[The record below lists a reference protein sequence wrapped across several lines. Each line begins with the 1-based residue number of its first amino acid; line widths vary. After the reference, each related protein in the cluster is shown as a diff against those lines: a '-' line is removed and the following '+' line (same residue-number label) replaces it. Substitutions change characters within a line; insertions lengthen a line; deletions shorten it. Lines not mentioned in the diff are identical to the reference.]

1 MDLSTRHQLILE
13 ELNRFGS
20 VTVNELSEKLDV
32 SAVTIRKDLST
43 LENQEKLYRTHG
55 KAILINP
62 YTGNKHIDDKAL
74 LASEEKTNIGKVAA
88 NLIEAEDSILLA
100 SGTTVHALA
109 NEIKSDD
116 HITVI
121 TSSLKVSCILANL
134 ANCDIIQL
142 GGSVR
147 SSSLSVVGNDALNT
161 LDNFSCTKLFL
172 GVDGVDLS
180 YGLTTTN
187 AMEAVLNR
195 KMIEVAQ
202 KVIVLCDSTKF
213 GRRGFSKICNIEEV
227 DQIITDNNLPPL
239 IEAELQDLGIE
250 VTKV

>member
-13 ELNRFGS
+13 ELNRHGS
-20 VTVNELSEKLDV
+20 ITVNELSEKLNV

-43 LENQEKLYRTHG
+43 LESQEKLYRSHG

-62 YTGNKHIDDKAL
+62 YTGNKHINDKAL
-74 LASEEKTNIGKVAA
+74 LAEEEKTNIGKVAA
-88 NLIEAEDSILLA
+88 SLIEAEDSILLA

-109 NEIKSDD
+109 HEINTDA
-116 HITVI
+116 HLTVI
-121 TSSLKVSCILANL
+121 TSALKVSGILSTL
-134 ANCDIIQL
+134 TNCDIIQL

-147 SSSLSVVGNDALNT
+147 NTSLSVVGNEALST
-161 LDNFSCTKLFL
+161 LENFSCTKLFL
-172 GVDGVDLS
+172 GVDGIDLS
-180 YGLTTTN
+180 FGLTTTN

-213 GRRGFSKICNIEEV
+213 GRRGFSKICNLEEV
-227 DQIITDNNLPPL
+227 DQIITDSN
-239 IEAELQDLGIE
+239 ISSVMEEALLELGIE
-250 VTKV
+250 ITKV

>member
-13 ELNRFGS
+13 ELNKHGS

-43 LENQEKLYRTHG
+43 LEDQDKLYRTHG

-74 LASEEKTNIGKVAA
+74 LAAEEKSSIGKVAA
-88 NLIEAEDSILLA
+88 SLIEPEDSILLA

-109 NEIKSDD
+109 HEINTDA

-121 TSSLKVSCILANL
+121 TSALKVSSILSNL
-134 ANCDIIQL
+134 PNCDIIQL

-147 SSSLSVVGNDALNT
+147 SSSLSVVGNEALNT

-172 GVDGVDLS
+172 GVDGVDIS
-180 YGLTTTN
+180 FGLTTTN
-187 AMEAVLNR
+187 AMEAVLNK

-202 KVIVLCDSTKF
+202 KVIVLCDSSKF

-227 DQIITDNNLPPL
+227 DQIITDTLLSP
-239 IEAELQDLGIE
+239 IVEDELRNLGIE

>member
-13 ELNRFGS
+13 ELNKHGS
-20 VTVNELSEKLDV
+20 ITVNELSEKLDV
-32 SAVTIRKDLST
+32 SAVTIRKDLSA
-43 LENQEKLYRTHG
+43 LENQDKLYRTHG

-74 LASEEKTNIGKVAA
+74 LASEEKSNIGKVAA
-88 NLIEAEDSILLA
+88 SLIEAEDSILLA

-109 NEIKSDD
+109 NEIRTDA

-134 ANCDIIQL
+134 PNCDIIQL
-142 GGSVR
+142 GGSLR
-147 SSSLSVVGNDALNT
+147 SSSLSVVGDDALNT

-187 AMEAVLNR
+187 AMEAVLNK

-213 GRRGFSKICNIEEV
+213 GRRGFSKICNIEQV
-227 DQIITDNNLPPL
+227 DQIITDSNLSTVV
-239 IEAELQDLGIE
+239 EGELRDLGIE
-250 VTKV
+250 VVKV